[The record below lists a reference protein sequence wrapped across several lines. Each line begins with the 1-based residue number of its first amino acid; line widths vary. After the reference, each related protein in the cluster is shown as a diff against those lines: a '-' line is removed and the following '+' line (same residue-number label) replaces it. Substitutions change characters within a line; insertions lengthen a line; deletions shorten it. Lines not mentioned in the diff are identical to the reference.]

1 MATEGAVTAANGG
14 TALGR
19 LDLARPSRSV
29 EVAQSLLSYLL
40 SGELRPGDRIPS
52 ERSLTQILGVGRGA
66 VREALKSLTLLGLL
80 EVRQGDGTY
89 LSSTN
94 SSLLPRIVEWGIML
108 GERHILDL
116 VEARQEIE
124 ISLAGMAAARRTD
137 DDVERLAEALR
148 AMQDRASD
156 RDAYIEADVN
166 FHMVLADI
174 SRNTVL
180 AGVLG
185 SIRSLLRV
193 WTTRVVTDRAS
204 VRDSLALHPPVFAA
218 IRDGDPAAARAAM
231 THHMERAT
239 ARLRKTLP

>member
-1 MATEGAVTAANGG
+1 MTAANSGA
-14 TALGR
+14 ALGR

-108 GERHILDL
+108 GEQHILDL

-124 ISLAGMAAARRTD
+124 ISLAGMAAARRTEE
-137 DDVERLAEALR
+137 DVERLDVALR
-148 AMQDRASD
+148 AMQDRAGD

-166 FHMVLADI
+166 FHMVVADI

-180 AGVLG
+180 AGVLN

-193 WTTRVVTDRAS
+193 WTTRVVVDKAS
-204 VRDSLALHPPVFAA
+204 VRDSLALHPPVYAA

>member
-1 MATEGAVTAANGG
+1 VTSGGAW
-14 TALGR
+14 LGR
-19 LDLARPSRSV
+19 LDLARPSKSV

-40 SGELRPGDRIPS
+40 SGELQPGDRIPS
-52 ERSLTQILGVGRGA
+52 ERSLTQLLGVGRGA

-94 SSLLPRIVEWGIML
+94 SSLLPQIVEWGIML
-108 GERHILDL
+108 GEQHILDL

-124 ISLAGMAAARRTD
+124 ISLAGLAAGRRTD
-137 DDVERLAEALR
+137 EDIATLSGALR
-148 AMQDRASD
+148 AMREAVND
-156 RDAYIEADVN
+156 RDRYIEADVN
-166 FHMVLADI
+166 FHMVVATI

-180 AGVLG
+180 AGVLN

-218 IRDGDPAAARAAM
+218 IRDGDAEAARTAM
-231 THHMERAT
+231 THHMERAA

>member
-89 LSSTN
+89 LSRTN

>member
-1 MATEGAVTAANGG
+1 LTTDG
-14 TALGR
+14 TSLGR

-29 EVAQSLLSYLL
+29 EVAQSLLGYLL
-40 SGELRPGDRIPS
+40 SGELQPGDRIPS
-52 ERSLTQILGVGRGA
+52 ERGLTQILGVGRGA

-94 SSLLPRIVEWGIML
+94 SNLLPQIVEWGIML
-108 GERHILDL
+108 GEQHVLDL

-124 ISLAGMAAARRTD
+124 ISLAGLAAGRRTD
-137 DDVERLAEALR
+137 ADVAALSAALQ
-148 AMQDRASD
+148 AMCDSVND

-166 FHMVLADI
+166 FHMVLATI
-174 SRNTVL
+174 SRNSVL
-180 AGVLG
+180 AGVLT

-204 VRDSLALHPPVFAA
+204 VRDSLALHPPILAA
-218 IRDGDPAAARAAM
+218 IRDGDVEAARAAM
-231 THHMERAT
+231 TQHMKQAA